1 MLIKIIFNKT
11 KSAMQPE
18 IFFHSIKEY
27 QISRPPTIVV
37 IDDEKDILDLLKYSF
52 NRERANVITFTSGG
66 EALQHIK
73 SNIPDIIICDWM
85 MDDMEGIDICRYL
98 KMEPELSQIPFI
110 MLTAKDHE
118 ADIVSALE
126 MGADDYILKPIKIK
140 ELIIRVKKIIKRNEI
155 KETNQKQETSPKGN
169 KNIITYNEITMDLE
183 KYKVFIN
190 EQLIDLTYSEF
201 KLLQLLIHRK
211 GRVYSRMQIIE
222 SLNGIDYMA
231 TERSVDVQVVGLR
244 KKLMILK
251 DYLETVRGVG
261 YRMKD

>member
-1 MLIKIIFNKT
+1 METKT
-11 KSAMQPE
+11 ATQSG

-27 QISRPPTIVV
+27 QISKPPKIVV

-52 NRERANVITFTSGG
+52 DRERANVRTFTTGG
-66 EALQHIK
+66 EALQHIRTD
-73 SNIPDIIICDWM
+73 IPDIIICDWM
-85 MDDMEGIDICRYL
+85 MDDMEGIDVCRYL
-98 KMEPELSQIPFI
+98 KMEPELSHIPFI

-140 ELIIRVKKIIKRNEI
+140 ELIVRVKKIIKRNESR
-155 KETNQKQETSPKGN
+155 ETDPKQETSPKGN
-169 KNIITYNEITMDLE
+169 SNILKYNEITMDLE

-190 EQLIDLTYSEF
+190 DELIDLTYSEF
-201 KLLQLLIHRK
+201 KLLQLLIYRK

-222 SLNGIDYMA
+222 TLNGIDYMA
-231 TERSVDVQVVGLR
+231 TERSVDVQIVGLR
-244 KKLMILK
+244 KKLMVLK